1 MSACDLLIR
10 GGTVID
16 GTGAPG
22 FRADVA
28 VRGDE
33 IAAVGP
39 AASRAAAER
48 VLDVDCLA
56 VCPGFVD
63 MHTHSDI
70 SLLVDGRSLP
80 KTMQGVTTELIGQ
93 DGLSYAPVDDATL
106 TEIRDQI
113 AGWNGS
119 PDGVDWSW
127 RSVAEYLDAFDG
139 RTSPNVAFL
148 APHGTIRLLV
158 MGQEDRAPTP
168 DELDRMRAVARQ
180 ALEEGAFGLSTGLTY
195 TPASYA
201 DTDELVSLCA
211 ELVPYGG
218 FYAPH
223 TRSYGRDAMAAYEE
237 SIEIAA
243 RSGAALHLT
252 HCQLSF
258 PGNEGRAGELLDR
271 IVEAT
276 AAGVEITM
284 DSYPYEAGSTTM
296 HGLLPSWVKEGG
308 TGATLARLA
317 DAETRRRIR
326 HEMEVEGCDGFHGTP
341 IDWGTL
347 QIASVGSER
356 NRDLVGRRMDEA
368 ARAAGEEP
376 FEFVCRVL
384 LEERLN
390 LLVLTFVGHEE
401 NVRELMRYRG
411 HMGGSDGIMVG
422 EKPHPRAWGTF
433 ARYLGH
439 YTRDLGLFPLEETVR
454 KLASLPCRLLHL
466 WDRGLV
472 RPGFRADLVVF
483 DPERVRDTATYDDP
497 RRHPEGIHHVLVNG
511 ELVVEDGEH
520 TDALPGRSLRPLG

>member
-1 MSACDLLIR
+1 MDACDLLIR
-10 GGTVID
+10 GGLVVD
-16 GTGAPG
+16 GTGSPG

-28 VRGDE
+28 VGGGE
-33 IAAVGP
+33 IRAVGP
-39 AASRAAAER
+39 AASRAEAEHI
-48 VLDVDCLA
+48 LHADGLA

-80 KTMQGVTTELIGQ
+80 KTMQGVTTEVIGH
-93 DGLSYAPVDDATL
+93 DGLSFAPVDDATL
-106 TEIRDQI
+106 AEIREQI
-113 AGWNGS
+113 AGWNGPA
-119 PDGVDWSW
+119 PDVDWSW
-127 RSVAEYLDAFDG
+127 RSVAEYLRAFDG

-158 MGQEDRAPTP
+158 MGQEDRRATP
-168 DELDRMRAVARQ
+168 GELDRMRAFVRR

-201 DTDELVSLCA
+201 DTDELVALCA
-211 ELVPYGG
+211 ELVPFGG

-223 TRSYGRDAMAAYEE
+223 TRSYGRDAMAAYDE

-271 IVEAT
+271 IAEAT
-276 AAGVEITM
+276 DAGVEVTM

-296 HGLLPSWVKEGG
+296 HGLLPSWAKEGG
-308 TGATLARLA
+308 TEATLERLA
-317 DAETRRRIR
+317 DGETRRRIR
-326 HEMEVEGCDGFHGTP
+326 HELEVDGSDGLHGTP
-341 IDWGTL
+341 VDWGAL
-347 QIASVGSER
+347 QIASVGSDR
-356 NRDLVGRRMDEA
+356 NRHLVGRRVDEA

-376 FEFVCRVL
+376 FELVRRVL

-390 LLVLTFVGHEE
+390 LVVLTFVGHEA
-401 NVRELMRYRG
+401 NVRELMRYPG

-439 YTRDLGLFPLEETVR
+439 YTRDLDLFTLEEMVR
-454 KLASLPCRLLHL
+454 KLASLPCRVLRL

-472 RPGFRADLVVF
+472 RPGFRADLVAF
-483 DPERVRDTATYDDP
+483 DPRRVRDTATYDDP

-511 ELVVEDGEH
+511 ELVVEDGSH
-520 TDALPGRSLRPLG
+520 TGALPGRSLRPLA